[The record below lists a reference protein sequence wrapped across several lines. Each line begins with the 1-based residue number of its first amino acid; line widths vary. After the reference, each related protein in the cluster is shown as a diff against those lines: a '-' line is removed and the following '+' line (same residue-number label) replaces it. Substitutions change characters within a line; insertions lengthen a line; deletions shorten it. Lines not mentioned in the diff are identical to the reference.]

1 MKTIDVIGVV
11 AEVSENESVTL
22 KSGTQKNRKYV
33 TLVDDSGCA
42 ISLILW
48 GNICERVYERDINKL
63 LSVKGARVSEFG
75 GRSLN
80 AADNHSSLF
89 IELDHERCRQL

>member
-1 MKTIDVIGVV
+1 MKTLDVVGVV
-11 AEVSENESVTL
+11 ANVSENESVTL

-48 GNICERVYERDINKL
+48 GNICDRV
-63 LSVKGARVSEFG
+63 
-75 GRSLN
+75 
-80 AADNHSSLF
+80 
-89 IELDHERCRQL
+89 